1 MQSNVLNDLA
11 KAKRLG
17 RKKKWHSWEVHMT
30 RPFFQP
36 NQAPFPARET
46 TEKSKTS
53 QIAPRVQKAPLL
65 IRMTPAW
72 SWWSDDHA
80 HIYVYSLLFGQ
91 DCVYSIA
98 LPIVVCIRQSAMDA
112 LVGSVIFIVRPDG
125 VRVAIDNGIVCF
137 VCFWVLV
144 LASCLARWQLNGLCI
159 DPIQFSFVSHCHYEQ
174 CCHCINSVNL
184 HNAIVFPA
192 W

>member
-91 DCVYSIA
+91 GCVYSIA
-98 LPIVVCIRQSAMDA
+98 LPIVGGKKWCCYKSHAQQRRELFLGFGA
-112 LVGSVIFIVRPDG
+112 
-125 VRVAIDNGIVCF
+125 CF
-137 VCFWVLV
+137 L
-144 LASCLARWQLNGLCI
+144 SCTVTAEWIMYR
-159 DPIQFSFVSHCHYEQ
+159 S
-174 CCHCINSVNL
+174 NSVLFCITLSLWTMLPL
-184 HNAIVFPA
+184 H
-192 W
+192 